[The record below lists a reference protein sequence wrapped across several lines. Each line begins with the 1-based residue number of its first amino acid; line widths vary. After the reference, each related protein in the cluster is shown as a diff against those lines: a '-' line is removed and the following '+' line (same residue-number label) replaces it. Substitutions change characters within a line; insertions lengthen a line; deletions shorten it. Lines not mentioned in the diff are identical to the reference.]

1 MNIRC
6 SGFRAVLL
14 VAFAA
19 LPAHAMAAPNRGYV
33 FDNRYQHGHY
43 YPQRGLSFNMLPPG
57 GVSVSYRGSPFIF
70 HGGAWYRPYGSRFVV
85 VAPPLGIGINL
96 LPPYYTTLWFGGIPY
111 YYADN
116 TYYSWRPER
125 RQYVVTTPPDGVGS
139 STAAPTRNPDLFAYP
154 KNGQTEAIDLNVTS
168 GRMVKPD
175 LIPRN
180 RWVAC
185 PPARSRPSEW
195 TTNMPS
201 RPVLNRAVT
210 QCTS

>member
-1 MNIRC
+1 
-6 SGFRAVLL
+6 
-14 VAFAA
+14 
-19 LPAHAMAAPNRGYV
+19 MAAPNRGYV

-154 KNGQTEAIDLNVTS
+154 KNGQTEAQQATDRFECHKWANGQTGFDPTQPLGGVPA
-168 GRMVKPD
+168 GE
-175 LIPRN
+175 
-180 RWVAC
+180 VAAKRVDYQHAEQAC
-185 PPARSRPSEW
+185 LESRGY
-195 TTNMPS
+195 T
-201 RPVLNRAVT
+201 VH
-210 QCTS
+210 